1 MFLEVTHVNFI
12 FLNRRTQDDPYFAAN
27 QTQVTPAPVAVSSD
41 LSAIL
46 EAQKN
51 SILAALNSQIKD
63 LRTSLLKAQ
72 SELASLMIASEVQY
86 SYVCKK
92 RGNEQQCRLSRG
104 PTQPFSKTLES
115 RNIAN
120 AKEELAQGISL
131 LVNRQKIIRASGL
144 IVIRLGKVQ
153 ELLYLGDDLADNGAD
168 AWKIKKA
175 EKRAASRIK
184 ALEDKKLKSP
194 SYRVLP
200 TRWILLIIFL

>member
-1 MFLEVTHVNFI
+1 MGLEYLLLGVRCYVFSFSLHLFLEATYVYFI
-12 FLNRRTQDDPYFAAN
+12 FLNGRSQDDPNFVAH
-27 QTQVTPAPVAVSSD
+27 QSQVTPGPVAVSSD

-104 PTQPFSKTLES
+104 PT
-115 RNIAN
+115 
-120 AKEELAQGISL
+120 
-131 LVNRQKIIRASGL
+131 
-144 IVIRLGKVQ
+144 
-153 ELLYLGDDLADNGAD
+153 
-168 AWKIKKA
+168 
-175 EKRAASRIK
+175 
-184 ALEDKKLKSP
+184 
-194 SYRVLP
+194 
-200 TRWILLIIFL
+200 

>member
-1 MFLEVTHVNFI
+1 MFLEATYI
-12 FLNRRTQDDPYFAAN
+12 FVAN
-27 QTQVTPAPVAVSSD
+27 QSQVTPAPVAVSSD

-72 SELASLMIASEVQY
+72 SDLASLIASEVQD
-86 SYVCKK
+86 SHVCKK

-115 RNIAN
+115 RNIAK

-131 LVNRQKIIRASGL
+131 LVDSQKII
-144 IVIRLGKVQ
+144 K
-153 ELLYLGDDLADNGAD
+153 LAD
-168 AWKIKKA
+168 
-175 EKRAASRIK
+175 ES
-184 ALEDKKLKSP
+184 
-194 SYRVLP
+194 
-200 TRWILLIIFL
+200 